1 MEPAES
7 PAATTEPMTAEMVS
21 EFVYKHSTGDT
32 VGRFLAGLKEQK
44 KIWGQRVAGLG
55 VAVPPV
61 GYSEADG
68 SPAGEWVAVAPRGTV
83 SAVARVFHPIAGL
96 HPTDLPF
103 AFVLV
108 KLEGAD
114 TGLAHIVVDDLEKL
128 FVGSRVEAVWKSDD
142 ERVGSIRDIAH
153 FRVIG

>member
-1 MEPAES
+1 MEQAHL
-7 PAATTEPMTAEMVS
+7 TEPMTADMVS

-68 SPAGEWVAVAPRGTV
+68 SDAGEWVEVSSRGTV
-83 SAVARVFHPIAGL
+83 TAVARVFHPISEL
-96 HPTDLPF
+96 HPSDLPF

-108 KLEGAD
+108 RLDGAD

-128 FVGSRVEAVWKSDD
+128 FVGSRVEAVWRAD
-142 ERVGSIRDIAH
+142 EERIGSIRDISH

>member
-1 MEPAES
+1 MDTRHP
-7 PAATTEPMTAEMVS
+7 TEPMTADTVL

-32 VGRFLAGLKEQK
+32 IGRFLAGLKEQQ
-44 KIWGQRVAGLG
+44 KIWGQRVAGIG
-55 VAVPPV
+55 VAVPPS

-68 SPAGEWVAVAPRGTV
+68 SDAGEWVEVAPRGTV
-83 SAVARVFHPIAGL
+83 TAVARVFHPIADL

-108 KLEGAD
+108 KLDGAD

-128 FVGSRVEAVWKSDD
+128 FVDSRVEAVWKPDD
-142 ERVGSIRDIAH
+142 ERVGSVRDIAH

>member
-1 MEPAES
+1 MEQAHL
-7 PAATTEPMTAEMVS
+7 TEPMTADMVS

-32 VGRFLAGLKEQK
+32 IGRFLAGLKEQK
-44 KIWGQRVAGLG
+44 KIWGQRVAGIG

-68 SPAGEWVAVAPRGTV
+68 SDAGEWVEVASRGTV
-83 SAVARVFHPIAGL
+83 TAVARVFHPIPDL
-96 HPTDLPF
+96 HPIDLPF

-114 TGLAHIVVDDLEKL
+114 TGLAHIVIDDLEKL
-128 FVGSRVEAVWKSDD
+128 FVGSRVEAVWKPD
-142 ERVGSIRDIAH
+142 EERIGSIRDISH